1 MNQSAD
7 HVHDEEAEEVGDRES
22 NEHLMRILN
31 KKCPLEGIKEHE
43 FYDETFVMYVVVG

>member
-1 MNQSAD
+1 M
-7 HVHDEEAEEVGDRES
+7 HDEEAEEVGDRES